1 MTDFSKRVLVVTY
14 TDFMRPLENDYTNSG
29 DTVYSTAG
37 VSYFFSS
44 RLNSF
49 FITRAEL
56 ENKLRNDKEWVYKN
70 FDLCIMFKANLF
82 SLAYDNR
89 LLFYADLINKFRVP
103 TYVLG
108 IGAQSSK
115 DYSLDFIKH
124 IKENTKKY
132 VDSIY
137 ESGGAI
143 TLRGEFTKYALEQVC
158 NYDFFVSGCPSMYFN
173 GRDLKISDDKVDRKV
188 FKPMLNAS
196 RVEEIDNRIYKDY
209 KNSVYFDQDFY
220 LKALFCPD
228 KVDNISELKY
238 PFKYLYKN
246 NRINGDMNYY
256 PWSQEIKNGKFNFS
270 YGSRIHGNFIA
281 IQNGVPA
288 FVKVIDSRTREL
300 AEFFNI
306 PNSIETNFNEKT
318 DSLYDLY
325 KEISYDKFNS
335 TFAQRYDN
343 FADFLSKHGIPN
355 VLGQND
361 EFKKYISQLEYQS
374 YRKNEV
380 IFRQRVDLIKK
391 FPKRNLVYEKM
402 VKLKILVKYFIYSLI
417 EKLMFGELKN
427 KFKDKAARYKNRV
440 EI

>member
-14 TDFMRPLENDYTNSG
+14 TDFMHPLENDYTNSG
-29 DTVYSTAG
+29 DTVYCTAG

-44 RLNSF
+44 KLNSF
-49 FITRAEL
+49 FITTLEL
-56 ENKLRNDKEWVYKN
+56 ENKLRDDNEWVHKN
-70 FDLCIMFKANLF
+70 FDLCIMFEANIFWEGHNDILLRQANL
-82 SLAYDNR
+82 
-89 LLFYADLINKFRVP
+89 IKKIKVP
-103 TYVLG
+103 VFVLG
-108 IGAQSSK
+108 AGAQSTL
-115 DYSLDFIKH
+115 DYSLDFMKNITENIKR
-124 IKENTKKY
+124 Y

-188 FKPMLNAS
+188 FKPMLSAS

-238 PFKYLYKN
+238 PFRYLYKN

-306 PNSIETNFNEKT
+306 PNSIETNFDEKT
-318 DSLYDLY
+318 DRLYDLY

-355 VLGQND
+355 VLGKND
-361 EFKKYISQLEYQS
+361 EFKEYISKLNYFD
-374 YRKNEV
+374 YRNNKEV
-380 IFRQRVDLIKK
+380 IKK
-391 FPKRNLVYEKM
+391 HRELVSKLPKKNLFTENANSDR
-402 VKLKILVKYFIYSLI
+402 VKLNILGVKISFK
-417 EKLMFGELKN
+417 KKN
-427 KFKDKAARYKNRV
+427 
-440 EI
+440 